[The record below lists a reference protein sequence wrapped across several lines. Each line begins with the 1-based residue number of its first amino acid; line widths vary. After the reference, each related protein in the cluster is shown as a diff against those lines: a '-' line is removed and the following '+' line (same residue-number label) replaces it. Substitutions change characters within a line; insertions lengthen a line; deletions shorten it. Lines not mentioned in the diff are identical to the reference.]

1 MIMVNRKLKHILGDG
16 TDDRPR
22 APSPMTIYTP
32 LPGATWRIGQRRAQ
46 QLMIDQEINC
56 SAAGDR

>member
-1 MIMVNRKLKHILGDG
+1 MIMVDRNLKHILGDG

-22 APSPMTIYTP
+22 APSPITIYTP
-32 LPGATWRIGQRRAQ
+32 LPGAAWRIGQWRAQ
-46 QLMIDQEINC
+46 QSMIDPKINC